1 MGPTD
6 KVLSRVRKLLA
17 LAESPNVHEAA
28 SAAARAQE
36 LISQHRLEAVLEAE
50 DAAATRDAA
59 DPIGQETLE
68 TSKRLRRWKTVL
80 AGGLARANGCIAF
93 TRSAGGRNVAL
104 VLAGRTSDR
113 EAFHALWEWLVT
125 TLTWLSASHGGGKGK
140 RWHDD
145 FRVGAALEVVQRLE
159 AAARP
164 EAGSIPA
171 EALVRARTALAAQE
185 ARMEQYARAELDLR
199 PGRSLRVDPNAYAA
213 GRAAGSTLDLG

>member
-50 DAAATRDAA
+50 DAAATQDAA

-93 TRSAGGRNVAL
+93 TRSAAQPAHSSSAAAPV
-104 VLAGRTSDR
+104 
-113 EAFHALWEWLVT
+113 
-125 TLTWLSASHGGGKGK
+125 WLSLRG
-140 RWHDD
+140 
-145 FRVGAALEVVQRLE
+145 GAAL
-159 AAARP
+159 AF
-164 EAGSIPA
+164 
-171 EALVRARTALAAQE
+171 
-185 ARMEQYARAELDLR
+185 
-199 PGRSLRVDPNAYAA
+199 A
-213 GRAAGSTLDLG
+213 GRLLPQG